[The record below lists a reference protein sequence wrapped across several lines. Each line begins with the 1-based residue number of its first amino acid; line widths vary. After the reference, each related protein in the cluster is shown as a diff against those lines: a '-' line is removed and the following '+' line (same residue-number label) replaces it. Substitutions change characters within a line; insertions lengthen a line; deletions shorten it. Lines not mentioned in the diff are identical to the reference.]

1 MKLSVVIPAY
11 NAAEFIDKSYES
23 IINQNLID
31 FEIIYV
37 DNNSTDATN
46 KAIHQLLSRD
56 NRVKLLLQ
64 PKQGAAAARNMGI
77 KAAKGDYIYVF
88 DVDDEI
94 YPNAINT
101 MVGVLDRYKDV
112 DAVFGKMVKSYKG
125 ISETDKP
132 KDESCEV
139 IIKEKPYWGLRW
151 FSSLKYVVGPPAFMY
166 RASVFKKIG

>member
-11 NAAEFIDKSYES
+11 NAVEFVDKSYES
-23 IINQNLID
+23 IINQNLTD

-64 PKQGAAAARNMGI
+64 PKQGADAARNMGI
-77 KAAKGDYIYVF
+77 KAAKVEYIYVF

-94 YPNAINT
+94 YPDALST
-101 MVGVLDRYKDV
+101 MVKVLDDYKEV
-112 DAVFGKMVKSYKG
+112 DAVFGK
-125 ISETDKP
+125 
-132 KDESCEV
+132 
-139 IIKEKPYWGLRW
+139 
-151 FSSLKYVVGPPAFMY
+151 
-166 RASVFKKIG
+166 